1 MPSKILNLCQFKL
14 FLILICNL
22 ITRQIDERY
31 QAVVEAAKSRSV
43 LSLGLS
49 LFTYEQIG
57 SKSLSDNVSNE
68 VNISDEDIKE
78 EEEEE
83 DVKED
88 TKRASPML
96 VDSENVFAASKK
108 WNFSAQIFNLICL
121 CEQEYVVEPDTLK
134 FLVGHGFDFNNQ
146 CSSGLLYHRGN
157 DVMLMYKV
165 INNI

>member
-1 MPSKILNLCQFKL
+1 M
-14 FLILICNL
+14 
-22 ITRQIDERY
+22 
-31 QAVVEAAKSRSV
+31 
-43 LSLGLS
+43 GLS
-49 LFTYEQIG
+49 LFTYQQID
-57 SKSLSDNVSNE
+57 SKSLSDDVSNE

-83 DVKED
+83 EEEEGD
-88 TKRASPML
+88 TKGASPML

-157 DVMLMYKV
+157 DVMLLYKV